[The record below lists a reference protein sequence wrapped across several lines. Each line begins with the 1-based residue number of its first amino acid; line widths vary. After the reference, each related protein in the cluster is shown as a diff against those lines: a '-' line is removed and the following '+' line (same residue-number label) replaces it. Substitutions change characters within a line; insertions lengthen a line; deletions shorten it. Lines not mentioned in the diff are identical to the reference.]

1 MKTADDVLA
10 HFGVKGMKWGVRR
23 NKPSIPASKDS
34 ATATAA
40 RMKVKTG
47 GTKSLSNKE
56 LQALITRINLEQQYA
71 RLNPSKVQ
79 KGAQV
84 VSDILK
90 IGNTINQVVALA
102 NSPVGKAIRD
112 GLTAKK

>member
-23 NKPSIPASKDS
+23 NKPSMPASDDS
-34 ATATAA
+34 ARATAV
-40 RMKVKTG
+40 RTKVKTG
-47 GTKSLSNKE
+47 GTKALSNKE
-56 LQALITRINLEQQYA
+56 LQDLITRMNLEQQYA

-84 VSDILK
+84 VSDILR
-90 IGNTINQVVALA
+90 IGGTINQVVGFV
-102 NSPVGKAIRD
+102 NSPAGKAIRD
-112 GLTAKK
+112 GLMGKK